1 MQRVLIKIKE
11 GNIKNEEKKKGLVT
25 LMVADMSRIVCILGE
40 RKGKRQILDL

>member
-1 MQRVLIKIKE
+1 MKK
-11 GNIKNEEKKKGLVT
+11 KKKGLVT